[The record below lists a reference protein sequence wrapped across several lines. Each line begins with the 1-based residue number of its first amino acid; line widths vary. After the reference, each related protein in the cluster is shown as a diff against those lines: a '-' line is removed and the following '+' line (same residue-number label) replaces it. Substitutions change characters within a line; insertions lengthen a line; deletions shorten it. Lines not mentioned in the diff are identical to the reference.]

1 MNIKLVDSIL
11 TIIDSL
17 TPEERELLESRIQL
31 NQENKNSKQ
40 TTNKVQD
47 KSFIE
52 RKRKT
57 FEPPLDEYI
66 KITRDEHIAQQD
78 ELINSCFASS
88 NKQY

>member
-31 NQENKNSKQ
+31 NQQNKNSQKIID
-40 TTNKVQD
+40 KVQD
-47 KSFIE
+47 NSFTKSQG
-52 RKRKT
+52 KP

-66 KITRDEHIAQQD
+66 KITRDERIAQQD
-78 ELINSCFASS
+78 ELINSYFASKN
-88 NKQY
+88 NK